1 MTWSQPSLDELV
13 AQAGEQFPGFNSDFP
28 EGVTYPDIEK
38 VIAKVLRPL
47 VEKDSYIGNFIIAD
61 YDTDSVD
68 ETTGQVADS
77 PFIEIHRRGGEYDP
91 DDFSYYPN
99 VEVLFWG
106 KSRSVANDTAAKGAI
121 LLLGCGGAEIDGV
134 QIDLVEDATGD
145 EEVRQNN
152 FDDRCVTRQ
161 FRFGYRPI
169 YPD

>member
-1 MTWSQPSLDELV
+1 MSWQQPGLDELIED
-13 AQAGEQFPGFNSDFP
+13 AKERIPGFGSDFP
-28 EGVTYPDIEK
+28 EGARYPDIEK
-38 VIAKVLRPL
+38 VFATALRPL
-47 VEKDSYIGNFIIAD
+47 VEKDEYIGNFVIAE
-61 YDTDSVD
+61 YDQDKIDPDTEEVI
-68 ETTGQVADS
+68 DS

-91 DDFSYYPN
+91 DDFSYSPN

-106 KSRSVANDTAAKGAI
+106 KSRSVANDTAAKGTI

-134 QIDLVEDATGD
+134 YIDFVEDATGD

-161 FRFGYRPI
+161 FRAGYRPT

>member
-1 MTWSQPSLDELV
+1 MTWTQPTLDELTT
-13 AQAGEQFPGFNSDFP
+13 QARELFPGFNSDFP
-28 EGVTYPDIEK
+28 EGAHYPDIEK
-38 VIAKVLRPL
+38 LFATVLRPL
-47 VEKDSYIGNFIIAD
+47 VEKDSYIGNFVIED
-61 YDTDSVD
+61 YDKDSVD
-68 ETTGQVADS
+68 EDTGQVTDS

-106 KSRSVANDTAAKGAI
+106 KSRSVANDTADLVQL
-121 LLLGCGGAEIDGV
+121 LLLGCGGANIDGV
-134 QIDLVEDATGD
+134 DIDFVEDATGD

-161 FRFGYRPI
+161 FRTGYRPI

>member
-1 MTWSQPSLDELV
+1 MTWTQPTLDQLIETTKERV
-13 AQAGEQFPGFNSDFP
+13 PGFNSDFP

-38 VIAKVLRPL
+38 LFASVLRPL
-47 VEKDSYIGNFIIAD
+47 VEKDSHIGNFVISD
-61 YDTDSVD
+61 YDEDKVD
-68 ETTGQVADS
+68 EQSGEVVDG

-91 DDFSYYPN
+91 DDFSYSPN

-106 KSRSVANDTAAKGAI
+106 KSRSVANDTAGLGTI
-121 LLLGCGGAEIDGV
+121 LLLGCSGAEVDGI
-134 QIDLVEDATGD
+134 QLDFVEDATGD

-161 FRFGYRPI
+161 FRTGYRPI

>member
-1 MTWSQPSLDELV
+1 MTWTQPELGELV
-13 AQAGEQFPGFNSDFP
+13 AEAAELYDGFNSDFP
-28 EGVTYPDIEK
+28 EGAVYPDIEK
-38 VIAKVLRPL
+38 LLAKVLRPL
-47 VEKDSYIGNFIIAD
+47 VEKDSHIGNFVVSD
-61 YDTDSVD
+61 YDQDSID
-68 ETTGQVADS
+68 EDTGEEVAG

-106 KSRSVANDTAAKGAI
+106 KSRPVANDTAHKGTI
-121 LLLGCGGAEIDGV
+121 LLLGCSGAVIDGV
-134 QIDLVEDATGD
+134 QIDLLEDATGD

-161 FRFGYRPI
+161 FRVGYRPT

>member
-1 MTWSQPSLDELV
+1 MTWTQPSLDDLL
-13 AQAGEQFPGFNSDFP
+13 AQAKEKIPGFNSDFP
-28 EGVTYPDIEK
+28 EGAQYPDIEK
-38 VIAKVLRPL
+38 VFASVLRPL
-47 VEKDSYIGNFIIAD
+47 VEKDSFIGNFVIAS
-61 YDTDSVD
+61 YDEDAID
-68 ETTGQVADS
+68 EDTGETVES

-106 KSRSVANDTAAKGAI
+106 KSRSVANDTAAKGAL
-121 LLLGCGGAEIDGV
+121 LLLGCGGAEVDGV
-134 QIDLVEDATGD
+134 LIDLVEDATGD

-161 FRFGYRPI
+161 FRAGYRPI